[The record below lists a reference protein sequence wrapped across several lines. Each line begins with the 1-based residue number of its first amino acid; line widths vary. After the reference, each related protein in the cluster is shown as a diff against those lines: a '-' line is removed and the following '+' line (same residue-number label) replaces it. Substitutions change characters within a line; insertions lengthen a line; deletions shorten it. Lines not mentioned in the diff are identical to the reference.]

1 MEVSQGTGMKLREP
15 LGCLKLLEC
24 WEGGN
29 GGGDGGGGGWGSR
42 LDHIHVGVG
51 KWLHAQNLTQVLS
64 EPLFSC
70 GQTKKIT
77 TIATKTTTTIKLM
90 KRAATQKR

>member
-1 MEVSQGTGMKLREP
+1 MGVRR
-15 LGCLKLLEC
+15 
-24 WEGGN
+24 GG
-29 GGGDGGGGGWGSR
+29 R

-70 GQTKKIT
+70 GQTKTIT
-77 TIATKTTTTIKLM
+77 TATKTTIKLM
-90 KRAATQKR
+90 KRAATILDFS